1 MVREYYEE
9 DFLFKFG
16 CFFVFAC
23 KEGNNGSV
31 TRDALPTFE
40 SPEEFAY
47 AFAEKYYRHVELKEE
62 LDFDRFCV
70 PEIIP
75 LLQLKVPYRWSEG
88 KVTEE
93 RIAGYRFAVKKE
105 KTLLTKEGDE
115 YTVDFFF
122 VRYENNG
129 RSQLHDEIEIK
140 VIQDEDGFYKIS
152 SYIAELSWGRG
163 LDGEYMDAL
172 RDGKDVTEILKE
184 IKYRFEERRRE
195 RGKDSLELEM
205 LRKQRKGENDFM
217 PYSSYGLNRQEIKQ

>member
-1 MVREYYEE
+1 MKKIFCLSLVV
-9 DFLFKFG
+9 
-16 CFFVFAC
+16 FFVFAC

-47 AFAEKYYRHVELKEE
+47 AFAEKYYRHIELKEE

-70 PEIIP
+70 PEIVP
-75 LLQLKVPYRWSEG
+75 LLQLKVPYRWSEE

-93 RIAGYRFAVKKE
+93 RIAGYGFAVKKD
-105 KTLLTKEGDE
+105 KTILTKEGDE

-140 VIQDEDGFYKIS
+140 VIQNEDGFYKIS

-172 RDGKDVTEILKE
+172 RDGKDVTEILKK
-184 IKYRFEERRRE
+184 IKYRFEEHRRE